1 MSVSNVSSRRPPPLE
16 VHAHPEHLYLRLRRF
31 DPEAVARLRSIPGA
45 GWDPGERAWR
55 VPRSAAAYAAVH
67 DAFPGVRLPGDP
79 RDEGAEPEEADAL
92 LERMRREMVLA
103 GFSPRTRKVY
113 VSHARSFLRW
123 LRGDATEATGHD
135 VRDYLV
141 HLVEERGASRSYHSQ
156 AVSALRL
163 LFDRTLRRPAVV
175 AGVPRPKK
183 GRVLPRVL
191 TRAEVEAMIRSTR
204 NPTHRLVLMLLYSGG
219 LRVSELVRL
228 RWQDLDAE
236 RGLIHVRGGKG
247 RKDRYTLYSRR
258 ADELVRVL
266 ADPGAPASGWAFP
279 GARPERHL
287 TSRSAQKI
295 VSRAAARAGIRK
307 KVTPH
312 TLRHSFATHL
322 LEAGTDLRY
331 IQELLGHASA
341 RTTQIYTHVSNRE
354 LGRIRSP
361 LDLPE
366 EP

>member
-1 MSVSNVSSRRPPPLE
+1 
-16 VHAHPEHLYLRLRRF
+16 
-31 DPEAVARLRSIPGA
+31 
-45 GWDPGERAWR
+45 
-55 VPRSAAAYAAVH
+55 
-67 DAFPGVRLPGDP
+67 
-79 RDEGAEPEEADAL
+79 
-92 LERMRREMVLA
+92 
-103 GFSPRTRKVY
+103 
-113 VSHARSFLRW
+113 
-123 LRGDATEATGHD
+123 
-135 VRDYLV
+135 
-141 HLVEERGASRSYHSQ
+141 
-156 AVSALRL
+156 VSALRL
-163 LFDRTLRRPAVV
+163 LFERTLRRPAVV

-204 NPTHRLVLMLLYSGG
+204 NATHRLVLMLLYSGG

-258 ADELVRVL
+258 ADELARAL
-266 ADPGAPASGWAFP
+266 ADAAAPGSAPASAWVFP
-279 GARPERHL
+279 GARRERHL

-322 LEAGTDLRY
+322 LEGGTDLRY